1 MSCLYKLKI
10 VITDK
15 QMRKL
20 VVSLIWYDNA
30 DNVNR
35 SIACHDLDIVSLIR
49 IWLKIS
55 NNTIRD
61 VDTFYILKIDAIE
74 KSSKI
79 IGCSLN
85 MLTLHNFDFILH
97 VV

>member
-1 MSCLYKLKI
+1 MSCLYTLKI

-20 VVSLIWYDNA
+20 VVSLIWQDNA

-61 VDTFYILKIDAIE
+61 VDKSYILKIDAIE
-74 KSSKI
+74 KNK
-79 IGCSLN
+79 
-85 MLTLHNFDFILH
+85 
-97 VV
+97 